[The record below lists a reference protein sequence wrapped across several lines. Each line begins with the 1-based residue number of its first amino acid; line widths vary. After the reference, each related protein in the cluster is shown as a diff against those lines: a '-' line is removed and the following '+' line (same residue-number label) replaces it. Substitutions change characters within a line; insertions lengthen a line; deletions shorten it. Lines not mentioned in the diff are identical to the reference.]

1 MNLLRMEGMSMTKT
15 NLNDL
20 LNVLEQIRIE
30 KFPDVPQE
38 LVKQIA
44 LSQYENQ
51 DEREKARSNTIRIIG
66 EYMNNIKE
74 V

>member
-1 MNLLRMEGMSMTKT
+1 MSMTKT

-30 KFPDVPQE
+30 KFHDGPQE

>member
-1 MNLLRMEGMSMTKT
+1 MSMTKT

>member
-1 MNLLRMEGMSMTKT
+1 MTKT